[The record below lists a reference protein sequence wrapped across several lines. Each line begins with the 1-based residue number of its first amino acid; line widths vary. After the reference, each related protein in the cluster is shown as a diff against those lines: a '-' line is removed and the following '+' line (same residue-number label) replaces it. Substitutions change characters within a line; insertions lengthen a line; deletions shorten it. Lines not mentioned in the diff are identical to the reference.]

1 MNRAL
6 YPPHWEEISLA
17 ARARA
22 GNRCQF
28 CGVENGALGW
38 RERGK
43 FVEFREFIEGKYP
56 HPIAVSKIMKIVLTV
71 AHLDHDPAN
80 CADENLRALCQQ
92 CHLRYDVDHHA
103 RNAALTRHRK
113 KIDAG
118 QLPLQLS

>member
-1 MNRAL
+1 MNRDL

-38 RERGK
+38 RERGQ
-43 FVEFREFIEGKYP
+43 FIEFREFIEGKYP
-56 HPIAVSKIMKIVLTV
+56 LPIPVSKIIKIVLTV
-71 AHLDHDPAN
+71 AHLDHNPAN

-103 RNAALTRHRK
+103 RNAAATRRRRR
-113 KIDAG
+113 IDAG